1 MAAKAVPRPAPL
13 VAGLKGN
20 ITMDFF
26 KGLIPGTILTLI
38 VTAILGSNHFKSGY
52 LYIFHQYIAGFGF
65 YWSWPMFVASTLL
78 AWAIFA
84 MSPK

>member
-1 MAAKAVPRPAPL
+1 
-13 VAGLKGN
+13 
-20 ITMDFF
+20 MDFF

-52 LYIFHQYIAGFGF
+52 LYIFHQNIGGFGF
-65 YWSWPMFVASTLL
+65 YWSWTLFVASTLL